1 MSDEMRASLTVNGSS
16 LLAIFSAAGSLLQ
29 DQLVAEMT
37 LILREQGY
45 AVEIPQHWESPR
57 ELCARLEISQA
68 TFCRKIVL
76 SSCPKP
82 YSVIHDGR
90 GITNLRSHSVLDA
103 FLKRPLSHN
112 AKS

>member
-1 MSDEMRASLTVNGSS
+1 MSGIRATLTINGTSLP
-16 LLAIFSAAGSLLQ
+16 AIFSAAGSLLQ

-37 LILREQGY
+37 RILREQGY

-57 ELCARLEISQA
+57 DLCARLGISQA
-68 TFCRKIVL
+68 TFCRKNIS

-82 YSVIHDGR
+82 YAAVRDGR
-90 GITNLRSHSVLDA
+90 GITSLRSHSVLDA